1 MYNHSNKTTTEG
13 TIMRLWGKVMQGDK
27 IIRQWVL
34 EKDERLTYSHF
45 FDYLSELC
53 AELDIPTPV
62 LLKTHIMQFAKFRH
76 VKFIPRD
83 FVDNVDF
90 DKLWVENISE

>member
-1 MYNHSNKTTTEG
+1 MEETV
-13 TIMRLWGKVMQGDK
+13 MRLWGKVMREDK

-34 EKDERLTYSHF
+34 EKEEKLTYSHF
-45 FDYLSELC
+45 FDYLTELC

-83 FVDNVDF
+83 FVDSVDF
-90 DKLWVENISE
+90 DKLWIENISE